1 MNNIDFESN
10 HIATINKITKNK
22 AEFSD
27 KRTSCIYWPPDC
39 ILAVWFA
46 AVAVPGLVI
55 FPPPTALG
63 EQTEYRKIQ
72 ELISSC
78 LCDYSIKQ

>member
-27 KRTSCIYWPPDC
+27 KRASCIYWPPDC
-39 ILAVWFA
+39 ILAV
-46 AVAVPGLVI
+46 
-55 FPPPTALG
+55 
-63 EQTEYRKIQ
+63 
-72 ELISSC
+72 
-78 LCDYSIKQ
+78 